1 MNKESQQEDSKASKI
16 KEIAKFISFLFDGS
30 VLCIPILLSV
40 FFAEKGEIIKKLPSF
55 SVFFIFLILIP
66 YSFILYLYKRKK
78 IHDLYMLKRKERI
91 IPLIFINLSVITGFL
106 ILLFMQSTRLF
117 STIYM
122 IYLIGLVVLSIITIY
137 WKISFHTSY
146 VTIFSIV
153 FVTIYGKWALFTII
167 LIPLM
172 IWARVELKRHT
183 WAQTISGVIITG
195 LISIAVLYLKGFNI
209 PIGNLLK

>member
-1 MNKESQQEDSKASKI
+1 
-16 KEIAKFISFLFDGS
+16 
-30 VLCIPILLSV
+30 
-40 FFAEKGEIIKKLPSF
+40 
-55 SVFFIFLILIP
+55 
-66 YSFILYLYKRKK
+66 
-78 IHDLYMLKRKERI
+78 MLKRKERI
-91 IPLIFINLSVITGFL
+91 IPLIFINLSVIAGFL

-122 IYLIGLVVLSIITIY
+122 IYLIVLVVLSIITIF

-195 LISIAVLYLKGFNI
+195 LISIAVLHLKGFNI
-209 PIGNLLK
+209 PIRNLLKQQDFKRMSIYLNLNLFFNYINIVFIISSVSCFYWFASSQFKQKN